1 VPSFSQ
7 QQDTLER
14 WREFPALERL
24 DEDRVALTFDD
35 GPDPD
40 GTPAVLD
47 ALDELDLKAT
57 FFMVGEQ
64 VKGAAM
70 LAREVASRGHEIAL
84 HGATHRP
91 HRELNPRDSK
101 DEPSYGL
108 GTIEAATARRPTW
121 FRPPYGVF
129 NEHSYEAVRAVGLEP
144 VYWSAWG
151 MDWETISAER
161 ILDIVERDL
170 SPGAIVVLH
179 DSARYGH
186 RPDVDATV
194 AALPLIAAVAAE
206 RGLALGPLGGAHSSS

>member
-1 VPSFSQ
+1 VPGFGHQ
-7 QQDTLER
+7 TDTLER
-14 WREFPALERL
+14 WRRFPGRERL
-24 DEDRVALTFDD
+24 DDDRVALTFDD

-47 ALDELDLKAT
+47 ALDALGLKAT
-57 FFMVGEQ
+57 FFLVGEQ
-64 VKGAAM
+64 VKAAPM
-70 LAREVASRGHEIAL
+70 LARDVAARGHEIAL

-91 HRELNPRDSK
+91 HRDMNPRDSK

-108 GTIEAATARRPTW
+108 GTIEAATARRPRL

-129 NEHSYEAVRAVGLEP
+129 NEHSYEAVQAVGLEP

-161 ILDIVERDL
+161 IAELALGDL
-170 SPGAIVVLH
+170 EAGAILVLH

-186 RPDVDATV
+186 RPDVSATV
-194 AALPLIAAVAAE
+194 DALPLIASAASE
-206 RGLALGPLGGAHSSS
+206 RGLALGPISAPDR

>member
-1 VPSFSQ
+1 LPSFGQ
-7 QQDTLER
+7 HLDTLER
-14 WREFPALERL
+14 WQRFPGVERL
-24 DEDRVALTFDD
+24 DEQRVALTFDD
-35 GPDPD
+35 GPDPE

-47 ALDELDLKAT
+47 ALDAHGLKAT

-64 VKGAAM
+64 VKAAPM
-70 LAREVASRGHEIAL
+70 LAREVAARGHEIAL

-91 HRELNPRDSK
+91 HRDMSPRDSK

-108 GTIEAATARRPTW
+108 GTVEAATARRPRW
-121 FRPPYGVF
+121 FRPPYGAF

-161 ILDIVERDL
+161 ILDIVVRDL
-170 SPGAIVVLH
+170 EPGAILVLH

-186 RPDVDATV
+186 RPDVASTV
-194 AALPLIAAVAAE
+194 EALPLVAAAAAE
-206 RGLALGPLGGAHSSS
+206 RGLELGPISPA

>member
-1 VPSFSQ
+1 MPSFGEHLQ
-7 QQDTLER
+7 TLAR

-24 DEDRVALTFDD
+24 EDERVALTFDD
-35 GPDPD
+35 GPDPE
-40 GTPAVLD
+40 GTPGVLD
-47 ALDELDLKAT
+47 ALDAADLKAT

-64 VKGAAM
+64 VKAAPA
-70 LAREVASRGHEIAL
+70 LAREVATRGHEVAL

-91 HRELNPRDSK
+91 HSELSPRDSR
-101 DEPSYGL
+101 DEPAYGL
-108 GTIEAATARRPTW
+108 GTLEAATGRRPRW

-129 NEHSYEAVRAVGLEP
+129 NEHSYEAVRGVGLEP

-170 SPGAIVVLH
+170 AAGAILVLH

-186 RPDVDATV
+186 RPDVAATI
-194 AALPLIAAVAAE
+194 AAIPLIAAAAAE
-206 RGLALGPLGGAHSSS
+206 RGLQLGPL

>member
-1 VPSFSQ
+1 MPSFGQ
-7 QQDTLER
+7 HTDTLAR

-24 DEDRVALTFDD
+24 DEERVALTFDD

-40 GTPAVLD
+40 GTPGVLD
-47 ALDELDLKAT
+47 ALDAAGLKAT

-64 VKGAAM
+64 VKAAPM
-70 LAREVASRGHEIAL
+70 LAREVAARGHEIAL

-91 HRELNPRDSK
+91 HRELARATRRTSRRTG
-101 DEPSYGL
+101 S
-108 GTIEAATARRPTW
+108 GTLEAATARRPRW

-170 SPGAIVVLH
+170 EPGAILVLH
-179 DSARYGH
+179 DSARYAH
-186 RPDVDATV
+186 RPDVSATV
-194 AALPLIAAVAAE
+194 EAIPLIAAAAAE
-206 RGLALGPLGGAHSSS
+206 RGLALGPL

>member
-1 VPSFSQ
+1 MPSFGQ
-7 QQDTLER
+7 HLDTLER
-14 WREFPALERL
+14 WRRFPGRERTD
-24 DEDRVALTFDD
+24 DERVALTFDD
-35 GPDPD
+35 GPDPE

-47 ALDELDLKAT
+47 ALDGLGLKAT

-64 VKGAAM
+64 VKAAPM
-70 LAREVASRGHEIAL
+70 LAREVAARGHEVAL

-91 HRELNPRDSK
+91 HRELNPRESK

-108 GTIEAATARRPTW
+108 GTIEAATARRPRW

-129 NEHSYEAVRAVGLEP
+129 NEHSYEAVGAVGLEP

-161 ILDIVERDL
+161 ILDIVSRDL
-170 SPGAIVVLH
+170 EPGAILVLH

-186 RPDVDATV
+186 RRNVNATV
-194 AALPLIAAVAAE
+194 AALPLIAHAAEE
-206 RGLALGPLGGAHSSS
+206 RGLALGPLSPA

>member
-1 VPSFSQ
+1 LPSFGQ
-7 QQDTLER
+7 HLDTLER
-14 WREFPALERL
+14 WREFPGLQRL

-35 GPDPD
+35 GPDHD

-47 ALDELDLKAT
+47 ALDELGLKAT

-91 HRELNPRDSK
+91 HREMNPRESK

-108 GTIEAATARRPTW
+108 GTIEAATARRPHW
-121 FRPPYGVF
+121 FRPPYGAF

-161 ILDIVERDL
+161 VFDIVERDL
-170 SPGAIVVLH
+170 SPGAILVLH

-186 RPDVDATV
+186 RPDVGATV
-194 AALPLIAAVAAE
+194 AALPLIAAAAAE
-206 RGLALGPLGGAHSSS
+206 RGLALGPL

>member
-1 VPSFSQ
+1 MPSFGQ
-7 QQDTLER
+7 HLDTLER
-14 WREFPALERL
+14 WREFPGLQRL
-24 DEDRVALTFDD
+24 DDDRVALTFDD

-47 ALDELDLKAT
+47 ALDELGLKAT

-91 HRELNPRDSK
+91 HRELNPRESK

-108 GTIEAATARRPTW
+108 GTIEAATARRPHW

-129 NEHSYEAVRAVGLEP
+129 NEHSYEAVKAVGLEP

-161 ILDIVERDL
+161 IADVVERDL
-170 SPGAIVVLH
+170 DSGAILVLH

-186 RPDVDATV
+186 RPDVEATV
-194 AALPLIAAVAAE
+194 AALPLIAAAAQS
-206 RGLALGPLGGAHSSS
+206 RGLELGPL

>member
-1 VPSFSQ
+1 LPSFSQ

-24 DEDRVALTFDD
+24 DEERVALTFDD

-47 ALDELDLKAT
+47 ALDELGLKAT

-70 LAREVASRGHEIAL
+70 LAREVASRGHDVAL

-91 HRELNPRDSK
+91 HRELNPRESK

-108 GTIEAATARRPTW
+108 GTIEAATARRPRW

-129 NEHSYEAVRAVGLEP
+129 NEHSYEAVKAVGLEP

-161 ILDIVERDL
+161 IFDIVERDL
-170 SPGAIVVLH
+170 SAGAILVLH

-186 RPDVDATV
+186 RPDASATV
-194 AALPLIAAVAAE
+194 AALPLIAAAAEE
-206 RGLALGPLGGAHSSS
+206 RGLSLGPL